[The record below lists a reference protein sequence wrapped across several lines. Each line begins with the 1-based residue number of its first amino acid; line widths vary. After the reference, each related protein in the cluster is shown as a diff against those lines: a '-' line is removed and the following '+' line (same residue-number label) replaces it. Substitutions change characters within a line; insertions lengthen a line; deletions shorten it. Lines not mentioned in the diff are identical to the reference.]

1 MFEEHFE
8 PFLALL
14 VLGFSLLSA
23 LGFLTLFI
31 LNF

>member
-1 MFEEHFE
+1 MIEEHFE
-8 PFLALL
+8 PLL
-14 VLGFSLLSA
+14 VLLILGFSFLSA